1 MLKLK
6 SEAYPYPV
14 LTNHEEG
21 DYENSIFDSNIT
33 LDIQD
38 NENDNSDLKINYEF
52 ILENKDIQALI
63 DKGDADFA
71 ILVIS
76 GTTGFREIYFTNK
89 KIVGSI
95 LINLS
100 DIYGK
105 VEFIPQI
112 IITSDMVYLK
122 SDDFNSEYKLGDE
135 DPKFRVY
142 EGDTVA
148 ISDNFVKYLSFE
160 PLTLQSMIQVNLDVS
175 LDPKTYSID
184 TSHQEYLT
192 VNMGETFH
200 EKWQNEDMRKLLMS
214 SVIKDAILFALRE
227 YLEDKDQV
235 DNKKWASL
243 IVDKFNDI
251 LEDENDL
258 KNDLDKMNQI
268 ALQIAAKYTIN
279 KVTDIEEE

>member
-100 DIYGK
+100 DVYGK

>member
-38 NENDNSDLKINYEF
+38 NENDNFDLKINYEF

-100 DIYGK
+100 DVYGK